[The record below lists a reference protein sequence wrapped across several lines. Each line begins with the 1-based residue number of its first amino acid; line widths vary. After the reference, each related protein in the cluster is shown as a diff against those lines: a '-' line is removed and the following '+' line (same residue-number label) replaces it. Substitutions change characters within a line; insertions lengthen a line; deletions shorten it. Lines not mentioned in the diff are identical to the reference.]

1 MSEIVIGYGQ
11 IGKAVQEIIGDP
23 AIVDE
28 GLPVTYGTFDI
39 MHICFPYSENFI
51 VEVKRYIKE
60 YKPAHIIIYSTVP
73 IGTTKKIAG
82 AVHSPIEGKHPKLA
96 ESIRLTPRW
105 IGANSISEGNFWFEY
120 FDRLELGI
128 NLLRDS
134 DYTEALKLLSTAE
147 YGINIVFA
155 DYKKKIADKL
165 GMDYSLMID
174 WNENYN
180 RLYRDLGLEQFQK
193 FILEPPEGPVGGHC
207 IVPNSELLDEQ
218 FPHDM
223 LKMIKEVH

>member
-147 YGINIVFA
+147 YGINIEFA
-155 DYKKKIADKL
+155 RYKKKVADEV
-165 GMDYSLMID
+165 GMDYSLMCG
-174 WNENYN
+174 WNQDYN
-180 RLYRDLGLEQFQK
+180 KLYQDLDLPEYQK
-193 FILEPPEGPVGGHC
+193 FILDPPDGPKGGHC
-207 IVPNSELLDEQ
+207 VTPNARLLYDQ
-218 FPHDM
+218 FPHE
-223 LKMIKEVH
+223 LTKIVGEL